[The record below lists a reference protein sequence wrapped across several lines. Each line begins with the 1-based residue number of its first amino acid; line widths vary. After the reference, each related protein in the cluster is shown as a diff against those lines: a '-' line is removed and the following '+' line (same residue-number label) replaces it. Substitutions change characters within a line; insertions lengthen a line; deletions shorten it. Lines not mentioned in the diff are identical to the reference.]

1 MTEDVFRQERDYWK
15 AVAGRERDRLER
27 IVRLSTEPRPDSV
40 RAAED
45 LLDDIWRIATE
56 ADE

>member
-1 MTEDVFRQERDYWK
+1 MTDDVFREERDYWK
-15 AVAGRERDRLER
+15 AVAERERDRLSR
-27 IVRLSTEPRPDSV
+27 IVQ
-40 RAAED
+40 AATGPAPETVSAAHD